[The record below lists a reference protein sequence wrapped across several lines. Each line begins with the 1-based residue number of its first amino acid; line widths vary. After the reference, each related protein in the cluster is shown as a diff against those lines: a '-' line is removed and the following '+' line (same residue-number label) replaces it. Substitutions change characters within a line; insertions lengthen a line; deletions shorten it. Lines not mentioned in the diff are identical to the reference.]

1 MASKSKTP
9 RAARPKSTRVTTARR
24 QAARNGSAATATAT
38 SSNGS
43 HKKNGSKS
51 GTLNGARKIASRNGA
66 SKNGAAVNGASKN
79 GTAKNGAVVS
89 NGSRFAVHA
98 RAAEPVWSKYSDDQL
113 LDMRMCDLKVKLE
126 ETPLAARVQRLYR
139 ELEGRGIRLR
149 PHCWLSD
156 DWFSPDDVP
165 GIAIPFYMAHR
176 RLQRLERSQV
186 LEVEGGGEDWCMRI
200 LRHEAGHAIDTAF
213 RLSRKRKWQSIFGK
227 ASAPYPDSYQAI
239 PGSKNYVLHLESWYA
254 QSHPAED
261 FAETFAVWLKP
272 RSPWRAQYKDWPAI
286 DKLEYVDEL
295 MTELRGQ
302 TSKVR
307 TRSRVDP
314 VRKIRKTLRQHY
326 QEKRARYGL
335 GGETFYDFDLQ
346 RLFSS
351 SPEFSKNKSAA
362 VFLNRIRKE
371 LREVV
376 AEWTGQHQYTIDQ
389 ILSELIDRSRELRL
403 RLDRPWDIAKR
414 DAQAMLIVQTMNYLH
429 RGNHKIAL

>member
-1 MASKSKTP
+1 MHV
-9 RAARPKSTRVTTARR
+9 RP
-24 QAARNGSAATATAT
+24 
-38 SSNGS
+38 
-43 HKKNGSKS
+43 
-51 GTLNGARKIASRNGA
+51 
-66 SKNGAAVNGASKN
+66 
-79 GTAKNGAVVS
+79 
-89 NGSRFAVHA
+89 
-98 RAAEPVWSKYSDDQL
+98 AEPEWARYSDEQL
-113 LDMRMCDLKVKLE
+113 LDMRICDLKVKVE
-126 ETPLAARVQRLYR
+126 ESPLAVHIKRIYR

-149 PHCWLSD
+149 PHCWFSD
-156 DWFSPDDVP
+156 DWFSPDAIP

-186 LEVEGGGEDWCMRI
+186 LEVEGGGKDWCMRI
-200 LRHEAGHAIDTAF
+200 LRHETGHAIDTAF
-213 RLSRKRKWQSIFGK
+213 RLSRRRRWQSVFGK

-272 RSPWRAQYKDWPAI
+272 RSPWRAQYKDWPVLE
-286 DKLEYVDEL
+286 KLEYVDEL
-295 MTELRGQ
+295 MTGLQGQ
-302 TSKVR
+302 PSKVR
-307 TRSRVDP
+307 SRSRVDP
-314 VRKIRKTLRQHY
+314 VRKIRKTLREHY

-351 SPEFSKNKSAA
+351 APEYSKNKSAA

-389 ILSELIDRSRELRL
+389 ILSELIDRARQLRL
-403 RLDRPWDIAKR
+403 RLDRSWDIAKR
-414 DAQAMLIVQTMNYLH
+414 DAQVMLTVQTMNYLH
-429 RGNHKIAL
+429 RGNHKIVL